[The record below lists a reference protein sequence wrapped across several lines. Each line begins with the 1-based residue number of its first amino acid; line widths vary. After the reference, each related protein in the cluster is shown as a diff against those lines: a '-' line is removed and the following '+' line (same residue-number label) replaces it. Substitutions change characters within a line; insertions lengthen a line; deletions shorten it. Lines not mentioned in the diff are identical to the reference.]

1 MGEDEESDEALIA
14 RAGRGDRLA
23 ASVLIMRHSPRVL
36 ALCRHMLKD
45 RGSAED
51 AAQETFL
58 RLWERAAAWRRQ
70 DAKLETWLYRV
81 ATNACIDRHRS
92 ARRDAPEEAADEQP
106 DGAPSAVERLSD
118 ADKRRAVEEALA
130 ALPER
135 QRIAMTLRHYR
146 DLSNIEIAE
155 AMAIS
160 VDAVESLLARA
171 RRALTAA
178 LAGMRDELM
187 ESAE

>member
-1 MGEDEESDEALIA
+1 MTTDEESDDALIA
-14 RAGRGDRLA
+14 RAGRGDRLE
-23 ASVLIMRHSPRVL
+23 ASILIARHSPRVL
-36 ALCRHMLKD
+36 SLCRHMLKD
-45 RGSAED
+45 RTAAED

-58 RLWERAAAWRRQ
+58 RLWEGAAVWRRH

-92 ARRDAPEEAADEQP
+92 ARRDAPEEAAGEQL
-106 DGAPSAVERLSD
+106 DSAPSAVERLSD
-118 ADKRRAVEEALA
+118 ADKRRAIEAALE

-146 DLSNIEIAE
+146 DLTNIEIAQ
-155 AMAIS
+155 AMSTS

-171 RRALTAA
+171 RRALTEA
-178 LAGMRDELM
+178 LSGMREELM

>member
-1 MGEDEESDEALIA
+1 MTDDEESDDALIA

-23 ASVLIMRHSPRVL
+23 ASVLIARHSPRVL
-36 ALCRHMLKD
+36 TLCRHMLKD
-45 RGSAED
+45 RHAADD

-58 RLWERAAAWRRQ
+58 RLWEGAPSWKAGSARI
-70 DAKLETWLYRV
+70 ETWLFRV

-92 ARRDAPEEAADEQP
+92 ARRIAPEEAGDEQV
-106 DGAPSAVERLSD
+106 DGGPSPVERLSD
-118 ADKRRAVEEALA
+118 ADRRRAIEAALE

-146 DLSNIEIAE
+146 DLTNIEIAQ
-155 AMAIS
+155 AMSTS

-171 RRALTAA
+171 RRALMAA
-178 LAGMRDELM
+178 LAGMREELM
-187 ESAE
+187 ENAE